1 MLGLGLG
8 VGVDPVVPAG
18 RLAAVGGVL
27 VLDVDVLEAPL
38 LPSCLVGLLVGLLKP
53 TRPALAAG
61 VGLAVPITALPRLP
75 GATSPFLTPLT
86 PACRLE
92 GRDLGAPVVPAP
104 FVGFD
109 LACGGGGGRL
119 CGCSRTCRTP
129 AARRN
134 MP

>member
-8 VGVDPVVPAG
+8 VGVDPVVPTG

-53 TRPALAAG
+53 LRPARAAG

-75 GATSPFLTPLT
+75 GAASPFFRPLN
-86 PACRLE
+86 PVCRLE
-92 GRDLGAPVVPAP
+92 GRDLGAPVVPAAL
-104 FVGFD
+104 VGFG
-109 LACGGGGGRL
+109 LACGGGGG
-119 CGCSRTCRTP
+119 
-129 AARRN
+129 
-134 MP
+134 

>member
-8 VGVDPVVPAG
+8 VGVDPAVPGG

-27 VLDVDVLEAPL
+27 VLDVDVLDAPL

-53 TRPALAAG
+53 LRAALTAG
-61 VGLAVPITALPRLP
+61 VGLALPITALPRLP
-75 GATSPFLTPLT
+75 GAASPFFRPLT

-92 GRDLGAPVVPAP
+92 GRDLDAPVVPAA
-104 FVGFD
+104 FAGFE
-109 LACGGGGGRL
+109 LVCGCGGGRPCGG
-119 CGCSRTCRTP
+119 SSTCRTP